1 MQREGD
7 LVRAVSKNV
16 LCFTISALV
25 ILNVG
30 LTSSYT
36 LIGLRWQYSPVTY
49 LSYSGYTESLSAV
62 ESWNAVS
69 NCKFRADYAHAVS
82 EYRTYRSDVAWD
94 GLTTWTGNG
103 QYFTSALIYL
113 NDYYLRNYNSIVRQ
127 GVIAHEYGHVQGLGH
142 SVPGTLMVA
151 YTDQRGSICTP
162 QEDDIN
168 GVRYLYG

>member
-7 LVRAVSKNV
+7 LVRVVSKNV

-113 NDYYLRNYNSIVRQ
+113 NDYYLRKWGIPTFR
-127 GVIAHEYGHVQGLGH
+127 
-142 SVPGTLMVA
+142 MVA